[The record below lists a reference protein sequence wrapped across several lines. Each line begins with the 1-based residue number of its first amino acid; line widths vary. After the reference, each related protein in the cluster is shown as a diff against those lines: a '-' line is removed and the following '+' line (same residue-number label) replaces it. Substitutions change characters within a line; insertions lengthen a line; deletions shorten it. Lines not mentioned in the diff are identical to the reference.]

1 MNGAPEPGWYPDPE
15 DGTVARYW
23 DGREWTE
30 QRRPFPQGPLGGGG
44 GYGHEV
50 EPYAAGTPYAGPPGA
65 GAVLPPPKRGMSTG
79 AKVLLGILAGFLIL
93 TILVVGGC
101 VACGALVFTAV
112 DEELTDRDYGNVRI
126 GQPIEI
132 RGVRYTVTDVETGP
146 GSAPRSQRRT
156 PAGSLIVA
164 LEVEKPGGAPGAL
177 SRNQFQLETDAGD
190 QIPIDDRLQDRL
202 QRALPFQPIEAGSR
216 VAGQIAFAVR
226 PGEIRN
232 ARLRIEAVLGNGHG
246 YIDLD

>member
-112 DEELTDRDYGNVRI
+112 DEELTDHDYGNVRI

-177 SRNQFQLETDAGD
+177 QPVLE
-190 QIPIDDRLQDRL
+190 PVVDRDLVSGVGLELELVAR